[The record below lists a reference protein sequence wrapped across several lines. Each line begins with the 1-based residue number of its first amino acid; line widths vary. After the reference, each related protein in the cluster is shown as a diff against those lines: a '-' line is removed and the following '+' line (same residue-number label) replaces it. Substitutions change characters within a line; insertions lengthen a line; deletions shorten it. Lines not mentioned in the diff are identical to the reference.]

1 MIVDKNISPTDFLSN
16 TDSNQPINTM
26 VYIDNDHSNNSLPV
40 YRSHI
45 QKRHINLGRY
55 YDGMMR
61 AKTSQLPTH
70 DLRCNL
76 LLNNTNE
83 QIPFEG
89 VTEETVRKGRI
100 LLDSI
105 PNVIDLKNQLNE
117 NVHNQ

>member
-1 MIVDKNISPTDFLSN
+1 MIVDKDISTIN
-16 TDSNQPINTM
+16 TDPNQPVHPI
-26 VYIDNDHSNNSLPV
+26 IDLDNKDDLNNSFPT

-61 AKTSQLPTH
+61 GKSSQLPTH

-76 LLNNTNE
+76 NLNNINQ
-83 QIPFEG
+83 QISSEG

-105 PNVIDLKNQLNE
+105 PNVTELKNELNE
-117 NVHNQ
+117 NIHNQ

>member
-1 MIVDKNISPTDFLSN
+1 MIVDKDVSSTNINPNQSIDTMIDF
-16 TDSNQPINTM
+16 DNQN
-26 VYIDNDHSNNSLPV
+26 SNNSLPI

-45 QKRHINLGRY
+45 QKRQINLGRY

-61 AKTSQLPTH
+61 GQTSQLPTH

-76 LLNNTNE
+76 NLTNNTTTS
-83 QIPFEG
+83 EG

-105 PNVIDLKNQLNE
+105 PDPNEIKNQLNE
-117 NVHNQ
+117 NIPNQ